1 MKHPAEIEVR
11 IDPSCPDPVI
21 LIRTARRTPEVERLV
36 HAIET
41 SLDDEYPLI
50 VGRKGSTT
58 ELLSQRDISRVYVE
72 SRKVLIRAG
81 SEVYESNKSLSF
93 LEQLLNPDRFIRIS
107 RFEIANIRMI
117 ASFDF
122 STAGTVYI
130 RFEDGSV
137 TWAAR
142 RCVRSIQQALN
153 RLETG
158 REE

>member
-11 IDPSCPDPVI
+11 IDPACTDPVI
-21 LIRTARRTPEVERLV
+21 LIRTARRTPEVDRLI
-36 HAIET
+36 HAIEN
-41 SLDDEYPLI
+41 SLEDEYPLI
-50 VGRKGSTT
+50 VGRRNNTT

-72 SRKVLIRAG
+72 ARKVRIRAG
-81 SEVYESNKSLSF
+81 GEVYESNKSLSF
-93 LEQLLNPDRFIRIS
+93 LEQQLNPDRFIRIS
-107 RFEIANIRMI
+107 RFEIANIRKI

-142 RCVRSIQQALN
+142 RYVRSIQQALD
-153 RLETG
+153 RIETG

>member
-1 MKHPAEIEVR
+1 MRNPVNIEIQ
-11 IDPSCPDPVI
+11 IDPQCHDPVI
-21 LIRTARRTPEVERLV
+21 LIRTDRKTQRVEDIV

-41 SLDDEYPLI
+41 CTNNSYPLI
-50 VGRKGSTT
+50 VGYRENEM
-58 ELLSQRDISRVYVE
+58 ELLSQLDITRVYVE
-72 SRKVLIRAG
+72 ARKVRICAG

-93 LEQLLNPDRFIRIS
+93 LEQQLNPDRFIRIS
-107 RFEIANIRMI
+107 RFEIANIRKI

-130 RFEDGSV
+130 RFDDGSV

-142 RCVRSIQQALN
+142 RYVRAIQQALT
-153 RLETG
+153 RIESG